1 MLKKLLT
8 ICFATSV
15 AMSTAWTPLASA
27 SESPLLGKIR
37 QVRGYAAR
45 KLLRS
50 FHTAQ
55 TSKKEMVL
63 DFYRRSG
70 KGSKISVKAPLRFQT
85 GPYKRLFLTDTLFR
99 TKCLKELVWSAEQLN
114 SHFPEFSFQLDGRIQ
129 NCKNLEKGVQRII
142 ANKSKVRANVSR
154 FHTPMHTIYLT
165 NRTKFNHHQ
174 VGKMGL
180 YVNVN
185 KSREIQRRLVDFRVG
200 VNDITH
206 ERSQVF

>member
-1 MLKKLLT
+1 MLKSLLT
-8 ICFATSV
+8 VHFVVLV
-15 AMSTAWTPLASA
+15 AMSTIWTPAALTE
-27 SESPLLGKIR
+27 ESPLLGQIR
-37 QVRGYAAR
+37 QVKGYAAR

-50 FHTAQ
+50 FHTAASNQ
-55 TSKKEMVL
+55 RELML
-63 DFYRRSG
+63 DFYRRTG
-70 KGSKISVKAPLRFQT
+70 AGSKVLVRAPLRFQT
-85 GPYKRLFLTDTLFR
+85 GPYKRMFLTDSLFR
-99 TKCLKELVWSAEQLN
+99 TKCLKELVWSAEQLQ
-114 SHFPEFSFQLDGRIQ
+114 SHFPQFSFQVDGRIQ
-129 NCKNLEKGVQRII
+129 NCRNLEKGVQKII
-142 ANKSKVRANVSR
+142 ANKSRVKSNVSR

-185 KSREIQRRLVDFRVG
+185 KAREIQRRLIDFRVG